1 MKNVGKLFENDFSK
15 SVPDYVKLYR
25 LPDNAQ
31 SFNQSSNLRFSRKNP
46 FDYIL
51 WDSKHRILFT
61 LELKTVAGKS
71 ISFER
76 TKDEHG
82 EIHIH
87 QIIGLTEWSKYAGIV
102 SGLVVEFRKCNQTIF
117 LPIDEFNKL
126 VDLVDKKSFNI
137 DDLDKHNIQY
147 FNIPQHKVRT
157 RYRYDVDYVL
167 NNIIKEI

>member
-51 WDSKHRILFT
+51 WDSMHKSLFT

-76 TKDEHG
+76 SKDEHG
-82 EIHIH
+82 EIHFH
-87 QIIGLTEWSKYAGIV
+87 QIIGLTEWSKYDGII
-102 SGLVVEFRKCNQTIF
+102 SGIIIEFRKYCQTIF

-126 VDLVDKKSFNI
+126 VNLVDKKSFNI
-137 DDLDKHNIQY
+137 DDLDKLNIQY
-147 FNIPQHKVRT
+147 FIIPQHKVRT
-157 RYRYDVDYVL
+157 RYRYDVDCFL